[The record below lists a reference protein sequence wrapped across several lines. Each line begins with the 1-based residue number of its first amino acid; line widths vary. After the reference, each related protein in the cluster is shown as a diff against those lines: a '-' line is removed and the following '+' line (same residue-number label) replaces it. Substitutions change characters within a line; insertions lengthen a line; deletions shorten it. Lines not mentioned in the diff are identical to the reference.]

1 MNCEECPIEQ
11 ACQATL
17 LCREC
22 DQLFCLKCDII
33 IHSRGKRRTH
43 SRLTVCNNCRSTASL
58 DCVTCGVKLCETC
71 KSDHKL
77 HRIIQLNELKTLAVF
92 WDISNITS
100 ISISINTLL
109 QEITNRIVSPK
120 FVKFYSAGWA
130 HERIQAKGEVVSRYK
145 VSPLD
150 SLLLDLDCIQQ
161 SPVTDVLIIST
172 KINEIRKKLSFAKTG
187 NVKIL
192 FSDWTCPMFLN
203 VWKEEGRGIEG
214 RGRERDRNL
223 AGFGDLIEFFDLE
236 AEGGRIWIE
245 KNEVLD
251 HFFGIEDFS
260 IYLDEAVKKKVV
272 WETVVKF
279 HEKILF
285 LYSIYFEE
293 VNEKVIKYI
302 VKSLKFDEISLTAR
316 AIKTRL
322 KKVFGLSCDK
332 DNWKKVKNRFFSH
345 SRTKSITCEKQLNL
359 NLAKASYTGLDHYKT
374 DVFSVKHSESYEEFI
389 LFSESY
395 FSNHFRQGIQMS
407 RFGLSLLI
415 KHFGPESLKFLSIG
429 KLIYMTN
436 LALSDDLFRI
446 HSSKLFWSKDFRIM
460 NSSTYTKFKDLKKYI
475 IEAVSS
481 DEKIKLSNLRQ
492 KLKDLKNFDIN
503 LHEFGYHKIRELM
516 RSIPEIEVS
525 GQYLKVKTRGVL
537 NPDRIVEA
545 IEEIV
550 KSKEYAIT
558 EAVLQVTLQAQ
569 LNQSI
574 DWTDYNVG
582 SCEEFIRLYSRSDIQ
597 VLKTRECIMLFKSN
611 KQKTYSFFF
620 PFKSYFNSAVLECSK
635 VPTPQIY
642 QAVSHSFDLHLQ
654 SSTKCVLPMQR
665 IINISNVP
673 SDIVQFSPARDDDL
687 EDNGNSS
694 FYIEGFSVNNEE
706 KVASRSKQHSKN
718 SSGCGWHIRAQ
729 SFHVFKDDI
738 DTRLNFSWIDGLLV

>member
-1 MNCEECPIEQ
+1 MNCEECSIEQ
-11 ACQATL
+11 AYQATL

-22 DQLFCLKCDII
+22 DQLFCGKCDII

-43 SRLTVCNNCRSTASL
+43 SRQIVCYNCRSAASL
-58 DCVTCGVKLCETC
+58 DCETCSVKLCVTC
-71 KSDHKL
+71 KSNHKL

-100 ISISINTLL
+100 NSISISTLL
-109 QEITNRIVSPK
+109 QEISNRIVSPK
-120 FVKFYSAGWA
+120 FVYFYSAGWA
-130 HERIQAKGEVVSRYK
+130 HDKIQAKGEVVSRYK
-145 VSPLD
+145 VSPVD

-172 KINEIRKKLSFAKTG
+172 KINEIRKKLSFAKTA
-187 NVKIL
+187 NVRVL
-192 FSDWTCPMFLN
+192 FTDWTCPMFLN
-203 VWKEEGRGIEG
+203 VWKGEERRVEG
-214 RGRERDRNL
+214 KEGESTARFKE
-223 AGFGDLIEFFDLE
+223 LIEFFYLE
-236 AEGGRIWIE
+236 AEGGRVWIE

-251 HFFGIEDFS
+251 HFFGFEDFC
-260 IYLDEAVKKKVV
+260 ICLDEAVKNKVIR
-272 WETVVKF
+272 ETVIKF

-293 VNEKVIKYI
+293 VSEDVIRFI
-302 VKSLKFDEISLTAR
+302 VKSLKFDEISLTDR
-316 AIKTRL
+316 AIKTRI
-322 KKVFGLSCDK
+322 KKVFGISCDGDK
-332 DNWKKVKNRFFSH
+332 WKEVKRRCFSH
-345 SRTKSITCEKQLNL
+345 RRARSVVGEKLVNL
-359 NLAKASYTGLDHYKT
+359 KFDRNGYEGLDLYKS
-374 DVFSVKHSESYEEFI
+374 DFFLIKNSESYEEFV

-395 FSNHFRQGIQMS
+395 FSAHFRQGLQMG

-446 HSSKLFWSKDFRIM
+446 HSRKIFWSKDFRIM
-460 NSSTYTKFKDLKKYI
+460 DPSTYTKFKALKKSI

-481 DEKIKLSNLRQ
+481 DNKIKLSNLRQ
-492 KLKDLKNFDIN
+492 KLKIQKKLEIN
-503 LHEFGYHKIRELM
+503 LHEFGYHKIRELIK
-516 RSIPEIEVS
+516 SIPEIEIS
-525 GQYLKVKTRGVL
+525 GQYFKLKTQKIL
-537 NPDRIVEA
+537 DSEKIVEA

-558 EAVLQVTLQAQ
+558 EAVLQVTLQAK
-569 LNQSI
+569 LNHSI
-574 DWTDYNVG
+574 DWTDYNVS
-582 SCEEFIRLYSRSDIQ
+582 SCAEFIRVFSRSDIQ
-597 VLKTRECIMLFKSN
+597 VLKTRDCIMLFKSN

-654 SSTKCVLPMQR
+654 SSNKCVAPMQR

-673 SDIVQFSPARDDDL
+673 SDILQVSPARDDDF

-694 FYIEGFSVNNEE
+694 FNIEGFSANEEE

-738 DTRLNFSWIDGLLV
+738 DTILNISWTEGVLV